1 MSGAPDPDALREHVV
16 DALLVLANVG
26 YGDLDR
32 HVEVRVP
39 SETPLGA
46 LLTGINEM
54 IDALRAARD
63 RNQAIQAELEEKLAT
78 IEAQRAAIR
87 ELSTPVIEVWEGVLC
102 LPVVGQVEREH
113 AARMLDVLL
122 TEVTARGTRCAI
134 VDITALRTVGVET
147 VEQLVRMA
155 RAVRLLGAAYVLT
168 GVGPAVAQEMVTAGL
183 DLQELRVFRSLR
195 EALRAYVSGEL

>member
-1 MSGAPDPDALREHVV
+1 MSGADDPDALREHVV

-39 SETPLGA
+39 AETPLGA

-122 TEVTARGTRCAI
+122 TEVSARGTRCAI

-168 GVGPAVAQEMVTAGL
+168 GVGPAVAQEMVRAGL

-195 EALRAYVSGEL
+195 EALRACVSGEL

>member
-1 MSGAPDPDALREHVV
+1 MSGAEDPGDLREHVV
-16 DALLVLANVG
+16 DALLVLANIG

-32 HVEVRVP
+32 HVEVRMP
-39 SETPLGA
+39 AETPLGA

-78 IEAQRAAIR
+78 IAAQRAAIR

-102 LPVVGQVEREH
+102 LPVVGQIEREH
-113 AARMLDVLL
+113 AARVLEVLL
-122 TEVTARGTRCAI
+122 TEVAARGTRCAI
-134 VDITALRTVGVET
+134 VDITGLRTLGVET
-147 VEQLVRMA
+147 VQHFVRMA

-168 GVGPAVAQEMVTAGL
+168 GVGPAVAQEMALAGL
-183 DLQELRVFRSLR
+183 DVQELRVFRSLR